1 MSHGLHGKLS
11 SYTLFLY
18 TLKPY
23 GPHQAQHLNDN
34 VIDLSQPTRLIGPLN
49 PTQAQQVFWPTIP
62 PSAFA
67 LSPARLQ
74 AGPGQL
80 TRLRGRGGT
89 MSSQLAAEK
98 AAADRKTLLVELCK
112 YCSKMQRRLAARW
125 IGAALMRDDGSA
137 LARWYT
143 PPQSRPIWAPLTF
156 SLSCWLHFSDGHGR
170 RRRSSPSS

>member
-1 MSHGLHGKLS
+1 MAHGSHGLHGKLS

-34 VIDLSQPTRLIGPLN
+34 VIDLSQPTRLIRPLN

-98 AAADRKTLLVELCK
+98 AAADRKRSWSSCAIIAQKCKGALPHGGSEL
-112 YCSKMQRRLAARW
+112 
-125 IGAALMRDDGSA
+125 
-137 LARWYT
+137 
-143 PPQSRPIWAPLTF
+143 
-156 SLSCWLHFSDGHGR
+156 H
-170 RRRSSPSS
+170 